1 MNKWRSRSWLNIGIT
16 QSRTFEVQ
24 LGDAGVHSCRLTQ
37 CWVSPMPENNQKQ
50 KNGSTQKPKGKRCF
64 EESVLNHLCIST
76 RPHVR
81 IWVLYTVCSWWQS
94 YGQRIGC
101 CVTPKNCKNMQST
114 HGYIQS
120 SIHIRWMDGQPQN
133 QAGECLQFHIISS
146 SPLTYWESLSKRSHG
161 SHGRLALNLQDL
173 CLQAMMNFSCS
184 SKPVTQCVYHNSAG
198 SVCDFV
204 VSECSLRQN
213 TLQGST

>member
-1 MNKWRSRSWLNIGIT
+1 MFRSVCPKPSMHIYAATCPDLGFIH
-16 QSRTFEVQ
+16 SVQ
-24 LGDAGVHSCRLTQ
+24 LMA
-37 CWVSPMPENNQKQ
+37 
-50 KNGSTQKPKGKRCF
+50 
-64 EESVLNHLCIST
+64 I
-76 RPHVR
+76 
-81 IWVLYTVCSWWQS
+81 IWPANWLLRKY
-94 YGQRIGC
+94 
-101 CVTPKNCKNMQST
+101 CKNMQST

-161 SHGRLALNLQDL
+161 SHGRLVLNLQDL

>member
-1 MNKWRSRSWLNIGIT
+1 MSG
-16 QSRTFEVQ
+16 F
-24 LGDAGVHSCRLTQ
+24 GFYTQ
-37 CWVSPMPENNQKQ
+37 CAVD
-50 KNGSTQKPKGKRCF
+50 G
-64 EESVLNHLCIST
+64 NHMASELAVAWH
-76 RPHVR
+76 R
-81 IWVLYTVCSWWQS
+81 
-94 YGQRIGC
+94 
-101 CVTPKNCKNMQST
+101 KNCKNMQST

-161 SHGRLALNLQDL
+161 SHGRLVLNLQDL
-173 CLQAMMNFSCS
+173 CLQAMMNCSCS